1 MKHHMDQDA
10 SEIGANRA
18 AAPPPSATGS
28 DVRTGMQAD
37 SLRQAVLDHLYYSL
51 GCPPIRG
58 TSSRL
63 LPRARACHP

>member
-28 DVRTGMQAD
+28 DVRIGMQAT

-51 GCPPIRG
+51 GCPPIV
-58 TSSRL
+58 
-63 LPRARACHP
+63 ARPHDYYHS